1 MIGYERER
9 EREREKRL
17 GIGGSTTQEYVIWLG
32 VDWSWMVEIGSW
44 SFGGEVKKREE
55 QRSIT
60 AITECALR
68 DWLETRGL
76 VW

>member
-1 MIGYERER
+1 MGAQQLTFHEVALKNESGDRVPASAEEER
-9 EREREKRL
+9 
-17 GIGGSTTQEYVIWLG
+17 
-32 VDWSWMVEIGSW
+32 VDWSWTVEIGSW
-44 SFGGEVKKREE
+44 SFGGGVKKREE